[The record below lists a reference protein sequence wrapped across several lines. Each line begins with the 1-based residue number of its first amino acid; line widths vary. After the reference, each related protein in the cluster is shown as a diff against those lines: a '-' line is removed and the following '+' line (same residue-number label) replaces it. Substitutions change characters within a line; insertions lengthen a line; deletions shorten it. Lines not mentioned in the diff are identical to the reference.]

1 MFTLFHVSVSIN
13 YDCTPAG
20 DVIAGRANA
29 RNHCCTLELSRA
41 VLRACCTCPV
51 AWSHVKGHS
60 GNPWNELCDALANG
74 VADGRVPGSPGVFP
88 HPDLAAADP
97 HALRW
102 AAELACMGSNPE
114 LPPVAGSTLVVS
126 ASLPPACRFFESAGV
141 TRTRAGKKPV
151 RTELNTRLLQYNA
164 ETLLP

>member
-1 MFTLFHVSVSIN
+1 MQNLVQLDRSKCDYVGATVCNNFVAEVNAIAWAVLWYVQFPFHVSVSIN
-13 YDCTPAG
+13 YDCTPAA

-29 RNHCCTLELSRA
+29 RNHCCTLKLSRA

-74 VADGRVPGSPGVFP
+74 VADGRVSGSPEVFP

-97 HALRW
+97 HALR
-102 AAELACMGSNPE
+102 
-114 LPPVAGSTLVVS
+114 
-126 ASLPPACRFFESAGV
+126 
-141 TRTRAGKKPV
+141 
-151 RTELNTRLLQYNA
+151 
-164 ETLLP
+164 